1 MTFVEGQVWTVE
13 GWVSGRLHFGTL
25 TEYLEPLEL
34 LEHAPER
41 YIVPGFID
49 VHVHGGDGADTM
61 DGEAGV
67 RQMLRFH
74 ARHGTTGLLPT
85 TITNPW
91 PRILEALRAVKTV
104 RDAPERGEAAVL
116 GAHLEGP
123 FVHPDKL
130 GAQPPSTRLPE
141 PELLGEL
148 LALEVIA
155 VVTLAP
161 DRPGAL
167 TAAQTFA
174 RAGVRVSLGHTLATA
189 KEAGELIEAVLEA
202 GGTVGGTH
210 LYNAMSGLSGR
221 EPGVVGAL
229 LSRVQTYAEVILDGH
244 HVHRDSFLTALNAK
258 PQRLLLVTDAMRAA
272 GMPDGDYD
280 LGGQMATV
288 KDGQARLSGGSL
300 AGSLIT
306 LDLALKN
313 AVAAG
318 VPLHQAVALLSLN
331 PARYLGLEDRGDLRP
346 GLRADVVVLEADL
359 SVVQVY
365 VGGSAVL

>member
-1 MTFVEGQVWTVE
+1 MTFVEGQIWTVE
-13 GWVSGRLHFGTL
+13 GWVFGRLHFGTL
-25 TEYLEPLEL
+25 IEHLEHLSPLEHVL
-34 LEHAPER
+34 ER

-49 VHVHGGDGADTM
+49 VHVHGGGGADTM

-67 RQMLRFH
+67 RQMARFH
-74 ARHGTTGLLPT
+74 ARHGTTALLPT

-91 PRILEALRAVKTV
+91 PRILEALHAVRAV
-104 RDAPERGEAAVL
+104 RDAPQRGEAVVL

-130 GAQPPSTRLPE
+130 GAQPPFARLPE
-141 PELLGEL
+141 PELLTEL

-155 VVTLAP
+155 VVTMAP
-161 DRPGAL
+161 DRPSAL
-167 TAAQTFA
+167 EAARTLA

-189 KEAGELIEAVLEA
+189 QEAGELIEAALEV

-229 LSRVQTYAEVILDGH
+229 LSRAQTYVEVILDGH

-258 PQRLLLVTDAMRAA
+258 PERLLLITDAMRAA

-280 LGGQMATV
+280 LGGQVATV

-300 AGSLIT
+300 AGSVLT
-306 LDLALKN
+306 LDMALKN

-318 VPLHQAVALLSLN
+318 VPLHQAVALLSLHL
-331 PARYLGLEDRGDLRP
+331 AQYLGLEDRGDLRP
-346 GLRADVVVLEADL
+346 GLRADVVVLEPNL
-359 SVVQVY
+359 SVAQVY
-365 VGGSAVL
+365 VGGLAVL

>member
-1 MTFVEGQVWTVE
+1 MTFVEGQIWTVE
-13 GWVSGRLHFGTL
+13 GWIFGRLHFGTL
-25 TEYLEPLEL
+25 IEHLEQIEH
-34 LEHAPER
+34 LEHVSER

-49 VHVHGGDGADTM
+49 VHVHGGGGGDTM

-91 PRILEALRAVKTV
+91 LCILEALRAVRAV
-104 RDAPERGEAAVL
+104 RDAPERGEAAAL

-130 GAQPPSTRLPE
+130 GAQPPFTRLPE
-141 PELLGEL
+141 PELLAEL

-155 VVTLAP
+155 VVTMAP

-189 KEAGELIEAVLEA
+189 FEAGELIEAALEA

-229 LSRVQTYAEVILDGH
+229 LSRAQTYVELILDGH
-244 HVHRDSFLTALNAK
+244 HVHRDSFLTALRAK
-258 PQRLLLVTDAMRAA
+258 PERVLLITDAMRAA

-280 LGGQMATV
+280 LGGLVATV
-288 KDGQARLSGGSL
+288 KDGQARLSGGNL
-300 AGSLIT
+300 AGSLLT
-306 LDLALKN
+306 LDVALKN
-313 AVAAG
+313 VVAAG
-318 VPLHQAVALLSLN
+318 VPLHQAVALLSLH

-346 GLRADVVVLEADL
+346 GLRADVVVLEPDL
-359 SVVQVY
+359 SVAQVY
-365 VGGSAVL
+365 VGGWAVL